1 MKSLYIKCLWLIT
14 LIFCV
19 TTNKG
24 FAQKEV
30 LRLFTGKV
38 MANNKPLA
46 GVQIEVQER
55 NRKTSTKADGS
66 FSILAEPNDILFFYK
81 NDFITLQRKAGDS
94 QGLNISLFPSKI
106 GGGEEDEVIIPFGVR
121 KNRELTYAIGT
132 LKTKDLPQLPLG
144 SLTPILGG
152 RLAGLYIQQTNNGP
166 GNDNGTLQ
174 IRGRSTYNSG
184 NSPRVLV
191 DGIFRDYSDLDIN
204 EIESFTV
211 LKDAAALTWYGL
223 NAANGILMITTKKG
237 SNKKTSINFD
247 SQSGFQQSTNNA
259 QPLNSFQFAN
269 LYNEALSNGGRPP
282 IYDQAALTAYQNN
295 SDLFNFPNNNYRGD
309 FLRESAPISRNVISA
324 TGGSNSFRYFTLLGY
339 YNQKGNFK
347 STKTDDFDS
356 QLKFQR
362 VNFRVNLDY
371 DLNSNLT
378 VGLDAA
384 GRTGNLR
391 EPLDG
396 ASGLLSDLYNLPPNA
411 FPILNQDGSFGGTS
425 VYQNNPLGRLQ
436 GRGYLR
442 NLTRALTVNGK
453 VKYKMNFLTQ
463 GLSANFLVSYDTQ
476 GSYQSGLTKNYEVT
490 DFTINPPITY
500 RSSTPLNYLSSSFSS
515 NNRRNEIWAGFD
527 YERLFKGDHKIN
539 SSLRFMRSVDN
550 AVERLDFRGQQISAR
565 IDYGF
570 KDRYF
575 FGLVSSYS
583 GSENFAPD
591 RRYGF
596 FPAVS
601 AGWIASEESFLKDNS
616 IIDYL
621 KIRASYGIMGNGDI
635 GGARLPF
642 RSLYRAPAG
651 FGYAFGT
658 GFAATVSADQISP
671 AGNPF
676 ITWEKLNRFNL
687 GTDVQLLNRALTLSV
702 DYFNDK
708 RTDILTTPRVPSILG
723 ITLTGVNEGK
733 VNSKGIEGSFN
744 YEKQFNEFDFSLNG
758 NYTYAKNEVI
768 SINEDPGILSYQ
780 SSIGLNTGNVSLIN
794 TKRFYVSDG
803 LFQNQAQ
810 VDSSP
815 TQGPAGVIK
824 PGDNKYKDINNDGVI
839 NSLDAINTNYTEIP
853 KSYYGFGFNFKYK
866 FLQLNTQFQGTTG
879 STIQIKTIV
888 NSGPLGF
895 NEFSLDRWTPE
906 TAANAKFPRL
916 AVADR
921 TNNNLDSDFWL
932 RSGNFLKLRTVELSF
947 SLSEKLTNKLNI
959 QKARIYLTGYN
970 LMSFTKLDIDVD
982 PEMPY
987 AGYGSSYPNLKTYSL
1002 GLNVQF

>member
-1 MKSLYIKCLWLIT
+1 MKSLHMKSLWLIT
-14 LIFCV
+14 LIFCI

-30 LRLFTGKV
+30 PRLFTGKV
-38 MANNKPLA
+38 IASDMPLA
-46 GVQIEVQER
+46 GVQVEVQER
-55 NRKTSTKADGS
+55 NRKTFTDADGS
-66 FSILAEPNDILFFYK
+66 FSILAEPTDILIFYK
-81 NDFITLQRKAGDS
+81 NDFTTVQRKAGDA
-94 QGLNISLFPSKI
+94 QGLIISLVPSKI

-121 KNRELTYAIGT
+121 KSREVTYAVGT
-132 LKTKDLPQLPLG
+132 VKGSDLPQLPIG

-152 RLAGLYIQQTNNGP
+152 RLAGLYIQQTSNGP

-184 NSPRVLV
+184 NNPRVLV

-237 SNKKTSINFD
+237 SNKRTSINFD
-247 SQSGFQQSTNNA
+247 SQTGLQQSANNV
-259 QPLNSFQFAN
+259 QSLNSFQFAN
-269 LYNEALSNGGRPP
+269 LYNEALSNGGRPA
-282 IYDQAALTAYQNN
+282 IYNQAALSAYQNN
-295 SDLFNFPNNNYRGD
+295 SDPFNFPNNNYKGE
-309 FLRESAPISRNVISA
+309 FLRESAPIFRNVISA

-347 STKTDDFDS
+347 STETDDFDS

-362 VNFRVNLDY
+362 INFRVNLDY

-384 GRTGNLR
+384 ARTGNLR

-411 FPILNQDGSFGGTS
+411 FPILNQNGTFGGTS
-425 VYQNNPLGRLQ
+425 IYQNNPLGRLQ
-436 GRGYLR
+436 GRGYVR
-442 NLTRALTVNGK
+442 NLTRALIVNAN
-453 VKYKMNFLTQ
+453 VKYKMNFVTP

-490 DFTINPPITY
+490 DLTINPPITY
-500 RSSTPLNYLSSSFSS
+500 RTSTPLNYLSSSFSA
-515 NNRRNEIWAGFD
+515 NNRRNEIWAGVD
-527 YERLFKGDHKIN
+527 YERSFKGDHKIN

-565 IDYGF
+565 VDYGF

-575 FGLVSSYS
+575 FGLVSSYA
-583 GSENFAPD
+583 GSENFAPN

-601 AGWIASEESFLKDNS
+601 AGWIASEETFLKDNS
-616 IIDYL
+616 TINYL
-621 KIRASYGIMGNGDI
+621 KFRASYGIMGNGDI

-658 GFAATVSADQISP
+658 GFAATVSADEISP
-671 AGNPF
+671 AGNPL
-676 ITWEKLNRFNL
+676 ITWEKLNRFNV
-687 GTDVQLLNRALTLSV
+687 GTDVQLLNKALTLSV
-702 DYFNDK
+702 DYFDDK
-708 RTDILTTPRVPSILG
+708 RSDILTTPRVPSILG
-723 ITLTGVNEGK
+723 ITLTGINEGK
-733 VNSKGIEGSFN
+733 VNSKGVEGSVN
-744 YEKQFNEFDFSLNG
+744 YERQFNEFNFSLNG

-768 SINEDPGILSYQ
+768 SINEDRGIPAYQ

-810 VDSSP
+810 VNSSP

-824 PGDNKYKDINNDGVI
+824 PGDIKYKDINNDGVI
-839 NSLDAINTNYTEIP
+839 NGLDAINTDYTDIP
-853 KSYYGFGFNFKYK
+853 KSYYGFGFNVKYK
-866 FLQLNTQFQGTTG
+866 FLQVNTQFQGVTG
-879 STIQIKTIV
+879 RSVQIKSIV

-895 NEFSLDRWTPE
+895 NELSLNRWTPE
-906 TAANAKFPRL
+906 TASTAKFPRL

-921 TNNNLDSDFWL
+921 ANNNLDSDFWI
-932 RSGNFLKLRTVELSF
+932 RSGDFLKLRTVELSF
-947 SLSEKLTNKLNI
+947 SLPEKLIKKVNV

>member
-1 MKSLYIKCLWLIT
+1 MKSIYKCLWLIALAFCI
-14 LIFCV
+14 LI
-19 TTNKG
+19 NKS

-30 LRLFTGKV
+30 LKVVTGKV
-38 MANNKPLA
+38 FADNKPLA
-46 GVQIEVQER
+46 GVEIEVQER
-55 NRKTSTKADGS
+55 NRKTFTKSDGS
-66 FSILAEPNDILFFYK
+66 FSIIAEPTDLLFFSK
-81 NDFITLQRKAGDS
+81 NDFITVQRKAGDS

-106 GGGEEDEVIIPFGVR
+106 GGGEEDEIIIPFGVR
-121 KNRELTYAIGT
+121 KDREITYSIGT
-132 LKTKDLPQLPLG
+132 LKGSELPQLPLG

-152 RLAGLYIQQTNNGP
+152 RLAGLYFQQTTNGP

-174 IRGRSTYNSG
+174 IRGRSTYNGG

-191 DGIFRDYSDLDIN
+191 DGVFRDYSDLDIN

-223 NAANGILMITTKKG
+223 NAANGVLMITTKKG
-237 SNKKTSINFD
+237 SNKKTSINFN
-247 SQSGFQQSTNNA
+247 SQSGFQQSTNNV
-259 QPLNSFQFAN
+259 QSLNSFQFAN
-269 LYNEALSNGGRPP
+269 LYNEALSNGGRPL
-282 IYDQAALTAYQNN
+282 IYNQTALTAYQNN
-295 SDLFNFPNNNYRGD
+295 SDPFNFPNNNYRND
-309 FLRESAPISRNVISA
+309 FLEESSPISRNVISA

-339 YNQKGNFK
+339 YNQQGNFK
-347 STKTDDFDS
+347 STETNDFDS
-356 QLKFQR
+356 QLKFKR
-362 VNFRVNLDY
+362 INFRVNLDY

-396 ASGLLSDLYNLPPNA
+396 ASSLLSDLYNLPPNA
-411 FPILNQDGSFGGTS
+411 FPILNQDGTFGGTS

-436 GRGYLR
+436 GRGYVR

-453 VKYKMNFLTQ
+453 VKYKMDFLTQ

-490 DFTINPPITY
+490 DFTINPPVTY
-500 RSSTPLNYLSSSFSS
+500 RSSVPLNYLSSSFSS

-527 YERLFKGDHKIN
+527 YTRLFKGEHKIN
-539 SSLRFMRSVDN
+539 SSLRFMRSIDN

-570 KDRYF
+570 KDKYF
-575 FGLVSSYS
+575 LGLVGSYA

-601 AGWIASEESFLKDNS
+601 AGWIASEESFLKDNK

-658 GFAATVSADQISP
+658 GFAATVSADEISP
-671 AGNPF
+671 AGNPL
-676 ITWEKLNRFNL
+676 ITWEKLNRFNI
-687 GTDVQLLNRALTLSV
+687 GSDFQFSNKALTLSV

-708 RTDILTTPRVPSILG
+708 RSNILTTPRVPSILG
-723 ITLTGVNEGK
+723 IALTGVNEGR
-733 VNSKGIEGSFN
+733 VNSNGMEGSFN
-744 YEKQFNEFDFSLNG
+744 YERQFKEFSFSLNG

-768 SINEDPGILSYQ
+768 SINEDLGIPAYQ
-780 SSIGLNTGNVSLIN
+780 SVIGLNTGNVSLIN

-824 PGDNKYKDINNDGVI
+824 PGDIKYKDINSDGII
-839 NSLDAINTNYTEIP
+839 NSLDAVNTDFTDIP

-866 FLQLNTQFQGTTG
+866 LMQLNTQFQGISG
-879 STIQIKTIV
+879 RSIQIKTIV

-895 NEFSLDRWTPE
+895 NQFSLDRWTPE
-906 TAANAKFPRL
+906 TASQAKFPRL

-921 TNNNLDSDFWL
+921 ANNNLDSDFWI
-932 RSGNFLKLRTVELSF
+932 RSGDFLKLRTVELSY
-947 SLSEKLTNKLNI
+947 SLTEKLTNKFNI
-959 QKARIYLTGYN
+959 QKARIFLTGYN
-970 LMSFTKLDIDVD
+970 LMSFTKLDIDID

-987 AGYGSSYPNLKTYSL
+987 SGYGSSYSNLKTYSL